1 MDPVNKKCSWEEYA
15 LHLAYCAAIRS
26 EDPFRKVGACAL
38 SYDNRVLGVAYNGLT
53 SGKNVQSDF
62 WEDRDKRRP
71 FMIHA
76 ESNLLS
82 LFKRDEC
89 RVIAVTLKPCES
101 CARLICA
108 WNIPVVIYGEEYDH
122 SLAQETD
129 SIFSFYGVKTKQI
142 SLK

>member
-1 MDPVNKKCSWEEYA
+1 MGQKNKRQSWEEYA
-15 LHLAYCAAIRS
+15 LSLAHCASTRS

-38 SYDNRVLGVAYNGLT
+38 SYSNRVLGLAYNGLT
-53 SGKNVQSDF
+53 TGKVVSKQF
-62 WEDRDKRRP
+62 WRDRDKRRP

-89 RVIAVTLKPCES
+89 KIIATTVKPCTY

-108 WNIPVVIYGEEYDH
+108 WNIPIVVYGEDYPADT
-122 SLAQETD
+122 LETD
-129 SIFSFYGVKTKQI
+129 KIFKFYGVKTKQI
-142 SLK
+142 RLKL